1 MATKNACGMGGKHEI
16 AYSDNI
22 IERLG
27 GRIYGPKCGMY
38 GHVSQGRR
46 KFGRPPRVFWHPS
59 EPHRELAVAAT
70 P

>member
-1 MATKNACGMGGKHEI
+1 MTTSAKCGMGGKHEV

-27 GRIYGPKCGMY
+27 GRIYCAKCGMY

-46 KFGRPPRVFWHPS
+46 KSGRAPRIFWHPS
-59 EPHRELAVAAT
+59 EPPRQVAIENH